1 MYKQSVKA
9 VALNRNGYT
18 LAELAVVILII
29 GLLSAIIFPRISNI
43 GELKLKSAAR
53 KLART
58 ITYLHS
64 QASAS
69 RHVLRLGLNVNTGEY
84 ALDYLNPEGEF
95 EQITFPLFS
104 HAKLPD
110 EIKVEQ
116 FTTLFNGTLSGT
128 TARLYFLPEGFCE
141 QAVITL
147 SDRSERMIS
156 LLVHP
161 ITGRVTVQK
170 GEAQWRTLEV
180 QA

>member
-1 MYKQSVKA
+1 MYEQSVKPP
-9 VALNRNGYT
+9 VLNRCGYT
-18 LAELAVVILII
+18 LAELAVVVFII

-43 GELKLKSAAR
+43 GELKLKNAAR

-69 RHVLRLGLNVNTGEY
+69 RHVLRLALNMKTGEY
-84 ALDYLNPEGEF
+84 TLDYLNPKGKF
-95 EQITFPLFS
+95 EEITFPLFS
-104 HAKLPD
+104 SGKLPR

-116 FTTLFNGTLSGT
+116 FITLFNGPASGT

-141 QAVITL
+141 QALITL

-161 ITGRVTVQK
+161 ITGRVKVQK
-170 GEAQWRTLEV
+170 GESQWRTLKV
-180 QA
+180 RA